1 MQLHSYIEPKH
12 QLTSRKHLP
21 DYMNMFVFF
30 LQGSI
35 TSAACGVTKLCFS
48 QPASCDPAANSKCY
62 FMSAVALSPTAAAI
76 RYEMTGPSDGY
87 VSFGFSDDQM
97 MVT

>member
-1 MQLHSYIEPKH
+1 
-12 QLTSRKHLP
+12 
-21 DYMNMFVFF
+21 MFVFF

-62 FMSAVALSPTAAAI
+62 FMSAVALSPTAAAV